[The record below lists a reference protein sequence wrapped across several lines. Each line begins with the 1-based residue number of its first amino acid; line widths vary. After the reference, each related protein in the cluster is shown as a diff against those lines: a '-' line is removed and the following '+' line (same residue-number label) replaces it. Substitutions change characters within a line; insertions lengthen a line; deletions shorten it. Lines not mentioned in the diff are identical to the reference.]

1 MTDSLNPFDS
11 LDLTAAPLNLPAS
24 PITEI
29 DIEARAASFR
39 AEAIH
44 RSRTAYFEAN
54 CPPQY
59 RAFDVEHPGIQ
70 RNRQQINR
78 VMEWQFSAK
87 GLLAAGPTNQ
97 GKTRAMFALCR
108 RLLCEQCVDVGIWH
122 AQDFFAALQG
132 EVRFGR
138 DEADGFIKRVAARR
152 VLFIDDYGQHALQS
166 NREEWAHGWFFRLL
180 DLRVSAGL
188 PILMTTNLRAEQLAS
203 DANDIKGDPLV
214 RRLLD
219 LAEPVKFN

>member
-11 LDLTAAPLNLPAS
+11 LDFAAAPM
-24 PITEI
+24 TDI

-39 AEAIH
+39 ADAIQ

-59 RAFDVEHPGIQ
+59 RAFDLGHPFIQ
-70 RNRQQINR
+70 RNRAQLERIIGWQIG
-78 VMEWQFSAK
+78 AK

-152 VLFIDDYGQHALQS
+152 VLFIDDYGQQALQS
-166 NREEWAHGWFFRLL
+166 NREEWARGWFFRLL

-203 DANDIKGDPLV
+203 DASDIKGDPLV